1 MSTFTRFFVASIA
14 MLLVSAFTFAQDLNQ
29 TDENGLKQ
37 GKWKKLHKNGRVRY
51 EGQFKDNKPVG
62 LFKYYYENGELQATN
77 NHVGDG
83 TVANHVYH
91 KNGKIKAKGIY
102 QGQLKDSLWQYF
114 NEAEVLVL
122 EEQYHLDTLHG
133 FQKTY
138 YDNGQLGE
146 ETNFDHG
153 IKHGPWKKF
162 FEQGEPWVEANY
174 EMGNLHGKFVMYADK
189 NKMQVQGKYHMGIR
203 TGTWLMFN
211 DNGMLKTKDIYRHG
225 SLQEKQ
231 PQNGE
236 FTEYYYNEI
245 PKSVYNYKRGQKE
258 GEFREYYNKG
268 EWVQVETPGKMGGPS
283 EITEQLKG
291 TQLKVK
297 GWYHLG
303 KLNGKVT
310 HYNEDG
316 SVERVEVWEEGELV
330 STIDWEGG
338 EGNE

>member
-1 MSTFTRFFVASIA
+1 MNTKFNFLFSLILA
-14 MLLVSAFTFAQDLNQ
+14 LLSVLFAFGQDMNR

-37 GKWKKLHKNGRVRY
+37 GNWKKLYKNGKVRY
-51 EGQFKDNKPVG
+51 EGQFKDDKPVG

-114 NEAEVLVL
+114 NENEILVL
-122 EEQYHLDTLHG
+122 EETYHSDTLHG
-133 FQKTY
+133 YQKTY
-138 YDNGQLGE
+138 YENGQLGE
-146 ETNFDHG
+146 ETNYHHG
-153 IKHGPWKKF
+153 IKHGKWLKF
-162 FEQGEPWVEANY
+162 FEQGESWVEANY

-189 NKMQVQGKYHMGIR
+189 NKMQVQGKYHLGIR

-211 DNGMLKTKDIYRHG
+211 TNGTVRTKEIYRHG
-225 SLQEKQ
+225 SLQETQ

-236 FTEYYYNEI
+236 FIEYYDNEI
-245 PKSVYNYKRGQKE
+245 PKSVYNYKNGQKE
-258 GEFREYYNKG
+258 GEFKEYYNKG
-268 EWVQVETPGKMGGPS
+268 EWIQTETPGKMGGPV
-283 EITEQLKG
+283 EVTEQLQG

-297 GWYHLG
+297 GWYHLD

-310 HYNEDG
+310 HYKEDG
-316 SVERVEVWEEGELV
+316 SVERVEVWEEGVLV
-330 STIDWEGG
+330 STIDWEA